1 MRHHFPRLVAPRL
14 MGALA
19 LSLALTGALTSADAA
34 TLDDVKARGT
44 LRCGVNGELPG
55 LSFKDAQGAWSGLDV
70 DFCRAVAAA
79 ALGKADKVEF
89 VPLNNS
95 DRFDALRQGEVD
107 LLSRNTTWTLSR
119 DLDLGMA
126 FVGILYHD
134 GQGFMVPRATN
145 LLSVQELG
153 RKRVC
158 AIEDSTSPANAEAF
172 FTRNR
177 MQVELVLVKDAN
189 ASKAAYQAG
198 KCDAI
203 TADHSQLHA
212 LRLEMGESHLNR
224 ILPEVISKEPLSPA
238 VRQGDQTWFDL
249 VRWTLF
255 LIIDAEEAGID
266 SKNVDS
272 ARAMAKTAE
281 VRGLLDLDGK
291 TAGMLGL
298 TPGWSYR
305 IISQVGNYAEVFER
319 NLGDQSPLKIK
330 RGLNAL
336 WRDGGILYAPPAR

>member
-1 MRHHFPRLVAPRL
+1 MRHPTPWLAGL
-14 MGALA
+14 LLIGALNLT
-19 LSLALTGALTSADAA
+19 LSPAGAA
-34 TLDDVKARGT
+34 TLDDVKARGS

-55 LSFKDAQGAWSGLDV
+55 LSHKDAKGVWSGLDV

-79 ALGKADKVEF
+79 TLGDANKVEF

-95 DRFDALRQGEVD
+95 DRFDALREGEVD

-134 GQGFMVPRATN
+134 GQGFMVSRASN
-145 LLSVQELG
+145 ALSVMELS
-153 RKRVC
+153 RKRIC

-177 MQVELVLVKDAN
+177 MQLELVLVKDIDA
-189 ASKAAYQAG
+189 AKAAYVAG

-203 TADHSQLHA
+203 TSDHSQLYA
-212 LRLEMGESHLNR
+212 LRTELDDPHAHR
-224 ILPEVISKEPLSPA
+224 ILPEIVSKEPLSPA
-238 VRQGDQTWFDL
+238 VRQGDQVWFDI

-255 LIIDAEEAGID
+255 LLIDAEELGID
-266 SKNVDS
+266 STNVEG
-272 ARAMAKTAE
+272 ARTLAKTAE
-281 VRGLLDLDGK
+281 ARGLLDLDGK
-291 TAGMLGL
+291 TARMLGVE
-298 TPGWSYR
+298 PGWSYR
-305 IISQVGNYAEVFER
+305 VIKQVGNYAEVFDR
-319 NLGDQSPLKIK
+319 NLGNQSPLKVK

-336 WRDGGILYAPPAR
+336 WRDGGILYAPPAW

>member
-1 MRHHFPRLVAPRL
+1 MRP
-14 MGALA
+14 LA
-19 LSLALTGALTSADAA
+19 LWYASLVLIGFLTQAGAA
-34 TLDDVKARGT
+34 TLDDVRARGT
-44 LRCGVNGELPG
+44 LRCGVNGEVPG
-55 LSFKDAQGAWSGLDV
+55 LSHKDAAGLWTGLDV

-79 ALGKADKVEF
+79 VLGNADKVTF

-95 DRFDALRQGEVD
+95 DRFDALREGEVD

-134 GQGFMVPRATN
+134 GQGFMVPRGSN
-145 LLSVQELG
+145 ILSAVELN
-153 RKRVC
+153 RKKVC

-177 MQVELVLVKDAN
+177 MQLELVLTKDAN
-189 ASKAAYQAG
+189 ASKEAYLAG

-203 TADHSQLHA
+203 TGDHSQLHS
-212 LRLEMGESHLNR
+212 LRAEMGEAHAQR

-238 VRQGDQTWFDL
+238 VRRGDQTWFDI

-255 LIIDAEEAGID
+255 VMINAEETGV
-266 SKNVDS
+266 SS
-272 ARAMAKTAE
+272 ANADAVRQLAKTEE
-281 VRGLLDLDGK
+281 VRRLLDVDGQS
-291 TAGMLGL
+291 AGMLGL
-298 TPGWSYR
+298 EPGWSWR
-305 IISQVGNYAEVFER
+305 IVKQVGNYAEVFDR

-336 WRDGGILYAPPAR
+336 WRDGGILYSPPTR

>member
-1 MRHHFPRLVAPRL
+1 MRHIPLWSASLLLV
-14 MGALA
+14 GALSQA
-19 LSLALTGALTSADAA
+19 GAA

-55 LSFKDAQGAWSGLDV
+55 LSHKDANGVWTGLDA

-79 ALGKADKVEF
+79 VLGKADKVTF

-134 GQGFMVPRATN
+134 GQGFMVPRGTN
-145 LLSVQELG
+145 ILSAVELT
-153 RKRVC
+153 RKKIC
-158 AIEDSTSPANAEAF
+158 AIEDSTSPANAQAF

-177 MQVELVLVKDAN
+177 MQLELVLVNDAD
-189 ASKAAYQAG
+189 ASKAAYLAG

-203 TADHSQLHA
+203 TGDHSQLHS
-212 LRLEMGESHLNR
+212 LRAEMGEAHAQL
-224 ILPEVISKEPLSPA
+224 ILPEIISKEPLSPA
-238 VRQGDQTWFDL
+238 VRNADQVWFDI

-255 LIIDAEEAGID
+255 VMIDAEESG
-266 SKNVDS
+266 VDS
-272 ARAMAKTAE
+272 TNADAARHLAKTEE
-281 VRGLLDLDGK
+281 VRRLLDVDGQS
-291 TAGMLGL
+291 AGMLGL
-298 TPGWSYR
+298 EPGWSWR
-305 IISQVGNYAEVFER
+305 IIKQVGNYAEVFDR

>member
-1 MRHHFPRLVAPRL
+1 MRHLPLWSASL
-14 MGALA
+14 LLIAA
-19 LSLALTGALTSADAA
+19 LSQAGAA

-55 LSFKDAQGAWSGLDV
+55 LSYKDANGVWTGLDA

-79 ALGKADKVEF
+79 VLGKADKVTF

-134 GQGFMVPRATN
+134 GQGFMVPRGTN
-145 LLSVQELG
+145 ILSAVELS
-153 RKRVC
+153 RKKIC

-177 MQVELVLVKDAN
+177 MQLDLVLVKGAD
-189 ASKAAYQAG
+189 ASKAAYLAG

-203 TADHSQLHA
+203 TADHSQLHS
-212 LRLEMGESHLNR
+212 LRAEMGEAHAHR
-224 ILPEVISKEPLSPA
+224 ILPEIISKEPLSPA
-238 VRQGDQTWFDL
+238 VRNADHVWFDI

-255 LIIDAEEAGID
+255 VMIDAEESG
-266 SKNVDS
+266 VDS
-272 ARAMAKTAE
+272 TNADAARHLAKTEE
-281 VRGLLDLDGK
+281 VRRLLDVDGQS
-291 TAGMLGL
+291 AGMLGL
-298 TPGWSYR
+298 EPGWSWR
-305 IISQVGNYAEVFER
+305 IIKQVGNYAEVFDR

>member
-1 MRHHFPRLVAPRL
+1 MRQHTPWISGLL
-14 MGALA
+14 LI
-19 LSLALTGALTSADAA
+19 GALTLTASQARAG
-34 TLDDVKARGT
+34 TLEDVKARGA

-55 LSFKDAQGAWSGLDV
+55 LSYKDDKGAWSGLDV

-79 ALGKADKVEF
+79 TLGKADKVEL

-95 DRFDALRQGEVD
+95 DRFDALREGEVD

-126 FVGILYHD
+126 FAGILYHD
-134 GQGFMVPRATN
+134 GQGFMVPRGTSI
-145 LLSVQELG
+145 LSVMELS
-153 RKRVC
+153 RKRIC
-158 AIEDSTSPANAEAF
+158 AIEDSTSPTNAEAF

-177 MQVELVLVKDAN
+177 MQLELVLVKDAN
-189 ASKAAYQAG
+189 AAKAAYQAG

-203 TADHSQLHA
+203 TTDHSQLHA
-212 LRLEMGESHLNR
+212 LRAELGDPALNR

-238 VRQGDQTWFDL
+238 VRQGDQVWFDI

-255 LIIDAEEAGID
+255 LLIDAEELGID
-266 SKNVDS
+266 STNVDG
-272 ARAMAKTAE
+272 ARALAKTAE
-281 VRGLLDLDGK
+281 VRGLLDVAGA
-291 TAGMLGL
+291 TAGMLGVE
-298 TPGWSYR
+298 PGWSYR
-305 IISQVGNYAEVFER
+305 VIKQVGNYAEIFDR

-336 WRDGGILYAPPAR
+336 WRDGGILYAPPTR

>member
-1 MRHHFPRLVAPRL
+1 MRHLPLWSASL
-14 MGALA
+14 LLIGAL
-19 LSLALTGALTSADAA
+19 SQADAA

-55 LSFKDAQGAWSGLDV
+55 LSHKDANGVWTGLDV

-79 ALGKADKVEF
+79 VLGKADKVTF

-95 DRFDALRQGEVD
+95 DRFDALREGEVD

-134 GQGFMVPRATN
+134 GQGFMVPRGTN
-145 LLSVQELG
+145 ILSAVELS
-153 RKRVC
+153 RKKIC

-177 MQVELVLVKDAN
+177 MQLELVLVKDSD
-189 ASKAAYQAG
+189 ASKAAYLAG

-203 TADHSQLHA
+203 TGDHSQLHS
-212 LRLEMGESHLNR
+212 LRAEMGEAHAHR
-224 ILPEVISKEPLSPA
+224 ILPEIISKEPLSPA
-238 VRQGDQTWFDL
+238 VRNADQVWFDI

-255 LIIDAEEAGID
+255 VMIDAEESG
-266 SKNVDS
+266 VDS
-272 ARAMAKTAE
+272 TNADAARHLAKTEE
-281 VRGLLDLDGK
+281 VRRLLDVDGQS
-291 TAGMLGL
+291 AGMLGL
-298 TPGWSYR
+298 EPGWSWR
-305 IISQVGNYAEVFER
+305 IIKQVGNYAEVFDR

>member
-1 MRHHFPRLVAPRL
+1 MRHLPLWSASL
-14 MGALA
+14 LLIAA
-19 LSLALTGALTSADAA
+19 LSQAGAA

-55 LSFKDAQGAWSGLDV
+55 LSYKDANGVWTGLDA

-79 ALGKADKVEF
+79 VLGKADKVTF

-134 GQGFMVPRATN
+134 GQGFMVPRGTN
-145 LLSVQELG
+145 ILSAVELS
-153 RKRVC
+153 RKKIC

-177 MQVELVLVKDAN
+177 MQLDLVLVKDAD
-189 ASKAAYQAG
+189 ASKAAYLAG

-203 TADHSQLHA
+203 TADHSQLHS
-212 LRLEMGESHLNR
+212 LRAEMGEAHAHR
-224 ILPEVISKEPLSPA
+224 ILPEIISKEPLSPA
-238 VRQGDQTWFDL
+238 VRNADHVWFDI

-255 LIIDAEEAGID
+255 VMIDAEESG
-266 SKNVDS
+266 VDS
-272 ARAMAKTAE
+272 TNADAARHLAKTEE
-281 VRGLLDLDGK
+281 VRRLLDVDGQS
-291 TAGMLGL
+291 AGMLGL
-298 TPGWSYR
+298 EPGWSWR
-305 IISQVGNYAEVFER
+305 IIKQVGNYAEVFDR

>member
-1 MRHHFPRLVAPRL
+1 MRHIPLWSASL
-14 MGALA
+14 LLIGALSQA
-19 LSLALTGALTSADAA
+19 SAA

-55 LSFKDAQGAWSGLDV
+55 LSHKDSNGVWTGLDV

-79 ALGKADKVEF
+79 VLGKADKVTF
-89 VPLNNS
+89 VPLSNS

-134 GQGFMVPRATN
+134 GQGFMVPRGTN
-145 LLSVQELG
+145 TLSAVELS
-153 RKRVC
+153 RKKIC
-158 AIEDSTSPANAEAF
+158 AIEDSTSPANAQAF

-177 MQVELVLVKDAN
+177 MQLELVLVNDAD
-189 ASKAAYQAG
+189 ASKAAYLAG

-203 TADHSQLHA
+203 TGDHSQLHS
-212 LRLEMGESHLNR
+212 LRAEMGEAHAQR
-224 ILPEVISKEPLSPA
+224 ILPEIISKEPLSPA
-238 VRQGDQTWFDL
+238 VRNADQVWFDI

-255 LIIDAEEAGID
+255 VMINAEEAG
-266 SKNVDS
+266 VDS
-272 ARAMAKTAE
+272 TNADAARHLAKTEE
-281 VRGLLDLDGK
+281 VRRLLDVDGQS
-291 TAGMLGL
+291 AAMLGL
-298 TPGWSYR
+298 EPGWSWR
-305 IISQVGNYAEVFER
+305 IIKQVGNYAEVFDR

>member
-1 MRHHFPRLVAPRL
+1 MRPLTLWSASLVL
-14 MGALA
+14 IGF
-19 LSLALTGALTSADAA
+19 LTQAGAA
-34 TLDDVKARGT
+34 TLDDVRARGT
-44 LRCGVNGELPG
+44 LRCGVNGEVPG
-55 LSFKDAQGAWSGLDV
+55 LSHKDAAGLWTGLDV

-79 ALGKADKVEF
+79 ILGNADKVTF

-95 DRFDALRQGEVD
+95 DRFDALREGEVD

-134 GQGFMVPRATN
+134 GQGFMVPRGSN
-145 LLSVQELG
+145 ILSAVELS
-153 RKRVC
+153 RKKVC

-177 MQVELVLVKDAN
+177 MQLELVLTKDAN
-189 ASKAAYQAG
+189 ASKEAYLAG

-203 TADHSQLHA
+203 TGDHSQLHS
-212 LRLEMGESHLNR
+212 LRAEMGEAHAQR

-238 VRQGDQTWFDL
+238 VRRGDQTWFDI

-255 LIIDAEEAGID
+255 VMINAEETGV
-266 SKNVDS
+266 SS
-272 ARAMAKTAE
+272 ANADAVRELAKTEE
-281 VRGLLDLDGK
+281 VRRLLDVDGQS
-291 TAGMLGL
+291 AGMLGL
-298 TPGWSYR
+298 EPGWSWR
-305 IISQVGNYAEVFER
+305 IVKQVGNYAEVFDR

-336 WRDGGILYAPPAR
+336 WRDGGILYSPPTR

>member
-1 MRHHFPRLVAPRL
+1 MRHHTPWFAGLL
-14 MGALA
+14 LI
-19 LSLALTGALTSADAA
+19 GALTLTLTQAGAA

-55 LSFKDAQGAWSGLDV
+55 LSYKDAKGVWSGLDV

-79 ALGKADKVEF
+79 TLGKADKVEF

-95 DRFDALRQGEVD
+95 DRFDALREGKVD
-107 LLSRNTTWTLSR
+107 LLARNTTWTLSR
-119 DLDLGMA
+119 DLGLGMA

-134 GQGFMVPRATN
+134 GQGFMVPRASN
-145 LLSVQELG
+145 ILSVMELS
-153 RKRVC
+153 RKRIC

-177 MQVELVLVKDAN
+177 MQLELVLVKDSD
-189 ASKAAYQAG
+189 ASKAAYLAG

-203 TADHSQLHA
+203 TGDHSQLYA
-212 LRLEMGESHLNR
+212 LRAELGEAHVNR

-238 VRQGDQTWFDL
+238 VRQDDRVWFDI
-249 VRWTLF
+249 VRWTLY
-255 LIIDAEEAGID
+255 LLIDAEELGID
-266 SKNVDS
+266 STNVEG
-272 ARAMAKTAE
+272 ARMLAKTAE

-291 TAGMLGL
+291 TAHMLGVD
-298 TPGWSYR
+298 PGWSYR
-305 IISQVGNYAEVFER
+305 VIKQVGNYAELFER
-319 NLGDQSPLKIK
+319 NLGDQSSLKIK